1 MPTAIT
7 SSGRFP
13 VLRSD
18 LADQANIEET
28 LETFYL
34 GSTLGASGIEK
45 YLVQFDDRITD
56 VESTIAGADLNVF
69 NDGEFKI
76 QRSGDTGNKVS
87 FSLASVTGDNVITVP
102 SGGSFTLVGTALSQS
117 LTNKTLSGSSNT
129 ISVADTNFTLANGSG
144 TLKFDLAYINSGLMM
159 VKVPRVGDQAYSSL
173 ANTMVLSD
181 IDQVVT
187 KKTLGGYKE
196 SVLTSTNTTAID
208 ANVYN
213 AAKITVSADT
223 TISFTNLPSTNA
235 YSCTIIFVN
244 GITPRTITW
253 PAGMKWPAGTA
264 WTALGASETQIVV
277 ITYVAGVYYAVDTGG
292 DYA

>member
-34 GSTLGASGIEK
+34 GATLGASGIEK

-76 QRSGDTGNKVS
+76 QRSGDTGNKIS
-87 FSLASVTGDNVITVP
+87 FSLASVTGDRVVTVP
-102 SGGSFTLVGTALSQS
+102 AGGNFTIVGTALSQT
-117 LTNKTLSGSSNT
+117 LTNKTISGSSNT
-129 ISVADTNFTLANGSG
+129 VSVSDTNFTLANGSG
-144 TLKFDLAYINSGLMM
+144 TLRFDLAYMNSGLTMI
-159 VKVPRVGDQAYSSL
+159 KIPRVGDQAYSSL
-173 ANTMVLSD
+173 ASTMVLTD
-181 IDQVVT
+181 IDQILT
-187 KKTLGGYKE
+187 KKTFGGYKE
-196 SVLTSTNTTAID
+196 SVLVSTNTTAID
-208 ANVYN
+208 ADVYN
-213 AAKITVSADT
+213 VAKVTVNADT
-223 TISFTNLPSTNA
+223 TISFTNLPSSNA
-235 YSCTIIFVN
+235 YSCTIVFVN

-264 WTALGASETQIVV
+264 WTALGASETQVIVV
-277 ITYVAGVYYAVDTGG
+277 TYIAGTYFAVDTGG
-292 DYA
+292 DFA